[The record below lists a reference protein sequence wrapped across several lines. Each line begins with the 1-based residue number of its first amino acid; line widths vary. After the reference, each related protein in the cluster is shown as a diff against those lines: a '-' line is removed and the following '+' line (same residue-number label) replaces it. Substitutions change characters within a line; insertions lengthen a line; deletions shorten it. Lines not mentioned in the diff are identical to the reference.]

1 MEYLK
6 YFYQQLKE
14 KICGCFTRDR
24 SGLRR
29 SRTISTFIR
38 FEDLD
43 DAELKTK
50 YEEAVL
56 EVRKATEP
64 NDILWKNMKGD
75 RGHFICRRM
84 LIYLACLILIMFVS
98 TPIFIF
104 ANMKKADS
112 QHFFDLGWADY
123 IYGGAFLKSNFPA
136 LCVIMINI
144 ALLYLI
150 DIVAYL
156 EFQETHSLYQ
166 RSVFTKTL
174 IYLTLNM
181 LLIPALTLSNS
192 LIDSEKKMTV
202 TTTQVAEANSLYA
215 FLKMKNFD
223 ITQVIGSLYVGDN
236 GIFFVTLVL
245 MQAAVS
251 CSYYLLQWNDVFYA
265 YFSPW
270 LAIMKRQV
278 Y

>member
-1 MEYLK
+1 MEDKLLDETIKPFVPSGHAFVTFDSSVAADACVKKFQIGPMEYLK
-6 YFYQQLKE
+6 YFYQQVKE
-14 KICGCFTRDR
+14 KICGCFSR
-24 SGLRR
+24 SRNGTRR
-29 SRTISTFIR
+29 SRTLSTFIK

-43 DAELKTK
+43 DEELKTK

-84 LIYLACLILIMFVS
+84 LIYLACLVLIIFVS

-123 IYGGAFLKSNFPA
+123 IYGGSFLKSNFPP

-156 EFQETHSLYQ
+156 EF
-166 RSVFTKTL
+166 
-174 IYLTLNM
+174 
-181 LLIPALTLSNS
+181 
-192 LIDSEKKMTV
+192 
-202 TTTQVAEANSLYA
+202 
-215 FLKMKNFD
+215 
-223 ITQVIGSLYVGDN
+223 
-236 GIFFVTLVL
+236 
-245 MQAAVS
+245 
-251 CSYYLLQWNDVFYA
+251 
-265 YFSPW
+265 
-270 LAIMKRQV
+270 
-278 Y
+278 

>member
-1 MEYLK
+1 MRQK
-6 YFYQQLKE
+6 VP
-14 KICGCFTRDR
+14 DR
-24 SGLRR
+24 AHGVPQIFLPASKGKDFSRSRNGTRR
-29 SRTISTFIR
+29 SRTLSTFIK

-43 DAELKTK
+43 DEELKTK

-84 LIYLACLILIMFVS
+84 LIYLACLVLIIFVS

-123 IYGGAFLKSNFPA
+123 IYGGSFLKSNFPP

-156 EFQETHSLYQ
+156 EF
-166 RSVFTKTL
+166 
-174 IYLTLNM
+174 
-181 LLIPALTLSNS
+181 
-192 LIDSEKKMTV
+192 
-202 TTTQVAEANSLYA
+202 
-215 FLKMKNFD
+215 
-223 ITQVIGSLYVGDN
+223 
-236 GIFFVTLVL
+236 
-245 MQAAVS
+245 
-251 CSYYLLQWNDVFYA
+251 
-265 YFSPW
+265 
-270 LAIMKRQV
+270 
-278 Y
+278 